1 MSEGWFTHVDK
12 FLDNLRLRNE
22 LVRQFFA
29 ELLGTFMLVL
39 IGDGAIAQMQ
49 FFGGTALGAGFL
61 NVNIGYAFGLMLG
74 VYFTASVSGGH
85 LNPAVSLAFCTLGKL
100 RWIAFPVYMLAQF
113 IGAFLAAVM
122 VFAVYY
128 DAIDKHDHNRT
139 VVGGT
144 AGIFA
149 TYPKAELS
157 WGVGF
162 VDQLLGTA
170 LLMAGIM
177 AVTDNKN
184 SKPPNGLEPIFVA
197 LTFFAVGISFGYNF
211 GYGINPARDFGP
223 RVFTAIAGYGSD
235 VWTLNGIQWWIIPT
249 FVPFLGA
256 PVGAWVYYL
265 AIGMHCESPHR
276 GQGDHAELLE
286 AQAPDAAEKSM

>member
-1 MSEGWFTHVDK
+1 MSEGWFMHVDK

-22 LVRQFFA
+22 LIRQFCA

-39 IGDGAIAQMQ
+39 IGDGAIAQMK
-49 FFGGTALGAGFL
+49 FFGGTGTGAGFL
-61 NVNIGYAFGLMLG
+61 NVNIGYSFGLMLG

-100 RWIAFPVYMLAQF
+100 KWLAFPVYMLAQF
-113 IGAFLAAVM
+113 IGAFLAAAM

-128 DAIDKHDHNRT
+128 DSIDKEDHNRT
-139 VVGGT
+139 VVLPTST

-149 TYPKAELS
+149 TYPTPGLS

-170 LLMAGIM
+170 LLMGGIM
-177 AVTDNKN
+177 AVTDSKN
-184 SKPPNGLEPIFVA
+184 SKPPSGLEPIFVA

-223 RVFTAIAGYGSD
+223 RVFTALAGYGSD
-235 VWTLNGIQWWIIPT
+235 VWTQAGVHWWIIPT

-256 PVGAWVYYL
+256 PIGAWVYYL
-265 AIGMHCESPHR
+265 GIGMHCESAYKRHEDNA
-276 GQGDHAELLE
+276 QLLE
-286 AQAPDAAEKSM
+286 SQPSMTEDK